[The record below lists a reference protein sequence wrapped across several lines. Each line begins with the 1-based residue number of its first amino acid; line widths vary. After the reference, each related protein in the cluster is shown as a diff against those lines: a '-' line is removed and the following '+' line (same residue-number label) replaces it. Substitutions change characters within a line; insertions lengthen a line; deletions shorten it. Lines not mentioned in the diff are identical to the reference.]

1 MRRKNVYR
9 SAVLF
14 TCVMMLTGLPNSLS
28 GEPPI
33 SSEELDIE
41 NSIIIRELNMDSR
54 EDGLSENSSGQIL
67 FDDSFIQPGKTRKIK
82 ASRVVRKKSPQR
94 HSIKYLQKKDS
105 RWHLSRYQIRRG
117 DNLWRI
123 ADRFDVSH
131 RLIIQYNDFSNPDH
145 LKPGRYIMVPNRQG
159 VYHRIRRGDN
169 LGTIAL
175 RYRGEVKTIRAQ
187 NNIRGSKIY
196 SGQKLFI
203 PDGRNPYR
211 QIAKNKKGAL
221 KSRKGISKRTLAK
234 TVTKPGH
241 KPREK
246 SSRVAFYWPIR
257 GKITS
262 GFGRRLDP
270 ISRQRRF
277 HCGIDI
283 SANVGTPVRASAP
296 GNVIFSGWKGGY
308 GKVVIIRHH
317 GGYITVYAHNSKNM
331 VQKGTPVKKGSL
343 IARSGM
349 TGAVTGAHLHFEIR
363 KYVTPLN
370 PLRLLR

>member
-1 MRRKNVYR
+1 
-9 SAVLF
+9 
-14 TCVMMLTGLPNSLS
+14 MLTGLPNSLT
-28 GEPPI
+28 GETGI

-41 NSIIIRELNMDSR
+41 NSIIIRELKMSSR
-54 EDGLSENSSGQIL
+54 EDGISGESSGQIL
-67 FDDSFIQPGKTRKIK
+67 FDDSFITPGKTRKKK
-82 ASRVVRKKSPQR
+82 ALRVVRKKPRQR
-94 HSIKYLQKKDS
+94 HAIRDLQKKDS
-105 RWHLSRYQIRRG
+105 RWHLSRYKIRRG

-123 ADRFDVSH
+123 ADRFDISH
-131 RLIIQYNDFSNPDH
+131 RLIIRYNDFSNPDR
-145 LKPGRYIMVPNRQG
+145 LKPGRYIMVPNKRG

-169 LGTIAL
+169 LGQIAL

-203 PDGRNPYR
+203 PDGRKPYR
-211 QIAKNKKGAL
+211 QIAKSKKRAR
-221 KSRKGISKRTLAK
+221 KDRKGISKRAVAK
-234 TVTKPGH
+234 TVKKPSH
-241 KPREK
+241 KSVK
-246 SSRVAFYWPIR
+246 KYSRVAFYWPMK

-270 ISRQRRF
+270 ISRKRRF

-283 SANVGTPVRASAP
+283 SANVGTAVRASAP

-308 GKVVIIRHH
+308 GKVVIIRHR

-331 VQKGTPVKKGSL
+331 VKKGTPVKKGSL